1 MYVATTSTVAVHP
14 SECGDVAN
22 VARFLMDAV
31 SRHEISVADAEAAV
45 LEWTHDADV
54 LDTAACQCD
63 RADAVE
69 LLHLAST
76 DIRHAA

>member
-1 MYVATTSTVAVHP
+1 MAAW
-14 SECGDVAN
+14 
-22 VARFLMDAV
+22 
-31 SRHEISVADAEAAV
+31 SRAELGVADAEAAV
-45 LEWTHDADV
+45 WEWTHDADV